1 MADETEINPP
11 SPQTATPPLRKE
23 ELRED
28 GSSETRVYEVGFLV
42 IPTVTEEELPREVT
56 ALKDVL
62 DREKATVISEE
73 FPKFRALAYPMQK
86 RISGAI
92 QSYANAYFG
101 WVKFEAAPES
111 ALTIEQAFKKSDK
124 VLRYI
129 LIKTVREQTMS
140 SARTMRMPRTE
151 RKEAPKDAP
160 ASAPVS
166 EVELDKSI
174 EKLIAE

>member
-62 DREKATVISEE
+62 DKEKATVISEE

-129 LIKTVREQTMS
+129 LIKTVRACRAQNAKKLRKTL
-140 SARTMRMPRTE
+140 PRALRSPRSNSTS
-151 RKEAPKDAP
+151 RLR
-160 ASAPVS
+160 S
-166 EVELDKSI
+166 
-174 EKLIAE
+174 